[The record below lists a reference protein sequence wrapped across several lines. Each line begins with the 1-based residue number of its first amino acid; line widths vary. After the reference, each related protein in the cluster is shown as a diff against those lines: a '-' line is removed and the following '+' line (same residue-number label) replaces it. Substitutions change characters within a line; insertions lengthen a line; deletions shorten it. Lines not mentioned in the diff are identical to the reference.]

1 MTKANS
7 LDPPRLATWLMEQFS
22 PLPQNTPLAG
32 DLVEGFKEGRS
43 SGWYWRQVFW
53 AILIGSLNLFRKRW
67 GRLAYAVACGGL
79 ICTAWFSIF
88 PMTRRYTAHQ
98 FGVVCGGHIW
108 SGPVEVTGPSSA
120 LPAAFALY
128 GKSYG
133 IQWPW
138 SLAYQIAFLTG
149 FQAIVVAFTLGAY
162 RGFAR
167 ILKTQNFLRA
177 LMVVVVV
184 LASSNVAATFLG
196 VPPSD
201 IRVSSYSV
209 SLVGS
214 WVLVSMPAIFALLLG
229 MWQTNLGD
237 DTSRPISA

>member
-7 LDPPRLATWLMEQFS
+7 PDPPKLATWLMEQFS
-22 PLPQNTPLAG
+22 PLLQNTPLAG

-53 AILIGSLNLFRKRW
+53 AILIGSLNSFPKRW
-67 GRLAYAVACGGL
+67 GRLAYAVGCGGL
-79 ICTAWFSIF
+79 ICSAWFSIF
-88 PMTRRYTAHQ
+88 PMTGRYTAHETA
-98 FGVVCGGHIW
+98 VVCCGHIW
-108 SGPVEVTGPSSA
+108 FGPIQVTGPSSA
-120 LPAAFALY
+120 LPAAHALY
-128 GKSYG
+128 RKSYG
-133 IQWPW
+133 IPWPW

-149 FQAIVVAFTLGAY
+149 FQAIVVAFALGAY
-162 RGFAR
+162 LGFAR
-167 ILKTQNFLRA
+167 ILRAQNFLRA
-177 LMVVVVV
+177 LIVVVVV

-201 IRVSSYSV
+201 IRVSSYFV
-209 SLVGS
+209 SLVGW
-214 WVLVSMPAIFALLLG
+214 WVLFSMPAIFALLLG